1 MHSRSRGAPCAGP
14 REVSPTLLACPL
26 PDSLSGGIRDSEPG
40 ESPIRGKASLHRSHG
55 RLELVRYS
63 VSVVLNPSMFRSPG
77 NVPKGWFRLDSPIAT
92 AYPSPDRVRAARRP
106 VRFAERRA
114 ASFM

>member
-63 VSVVLNPSMFRSPG
+63 VFCRFESEHVSITLQCPE
-77 NVPKGWFRLDSPIAT
+77 GWFRLDSAIAT
-92 AYPSPDRVRAARRP
+92 AYPSTDRVRAARRP